1 MTTGLVIHTVGDTV
15 RSLIVNLVLVVAVF
29 ALVLFALGS
38 GMGGVEVTIWLCAL
52 LASLVFVISRY
63 VRRRRGVRTEPTY

>member
-1 MTTGLVIHTVGDTV
+1 M

-38 GMGGVEVTIWLCAL
+38 GMGGMEVSIWLCTL

-63 VRRRRGVRTEPTY
+63 VRRRRGVRTEPTH

>member
-1 MTTGLVIHTVGDTV
+1 M

-38 GMGGVEVTIWLCAL
+38 GMGGAEVAIWLCAL

-63 VRRRRGVRTEPTY
+63 VRQRRGARTEPTH